1 MHVPTGAY
9 DLDDEVAGL
18 RGKVKLLKSMSN
30 QIGEEASIRGSL
42 IDALRVDFS
51 SSDAA
56 MRDVRKK
63 LNKAYEQAKSG
74 HLMSLMFFA
83 CCALGGFWMLL
94 KFHGVVRIF
103 VPRGTGQSA
112 RHH

>member
-56 MRDVRKK
+56 MREVKKK
-63 LNKAYEQAKSG
+63 LNRVR
-74 HLMSLMFFA
+74 
-83 CCALGGFWMLL
+83 GG
-94 KFHGVVRIF
+94 V
-103 VPRGTGQSA
+103 T
-112 RHH
+112 